1 MPGQLLSE
9 KEIVEELQMSRTPAR
24 QALNIL
30 AGENLISIISNKGI
44 QITQISEKKVKEITE
59 IRVILEKLII
69 EKAIDNITDK
79 DMEMLDNLQEKLT
92 NDLNKT
98 DALAIFEAGRNI
110 HLFISDIADD
120 ETISALLKILR
131 NDSSRGYIYFLKNKF
146 ERSSEEQIS
155 IIKERLRKSHE
166 DIIQALREKDK
177 KKAVEAIARD
187 VTIFRELI

>member
-1 MPGQLLSE
+1 M
-9 KEIVEELQMSRTPAR
+9 
-24 QALNIL
+24 
-30 AGENLISIISNKGI
+30 
-44 QITQISEKKVKEITE
+44 
-59 IRVILEKLII
+59 I